1 MPSKN
6 WLIAARSV
14 QKRPRAE
21 QVFFLYSS
29 EKVMWMMMMGPAP
42 ENAGLAIKHF
52 DWPPTVSDP
61 PSTS

>member
-1 MPSKN
+1 MYRRDQELNRYSS
-6 WLIAARSV
+6 R
-14 QKRPRAE
+14 Q
-21 QVFFLYSS
+21 YSS

-42 ENAGLAIKHF
+42 ENTGLAIKHF